1 MPKAFVRGLCHA
13 ATVMLMGCVLL
24 VLAGCGF
31 SGNRTSDDDSFG
43 GVFTPTDVGVI
54 RHHVRQYQNSLR
66 EFTSRLYAKNPKYEK
81 DPAQQRRKIDSIFAP
96 LPTVEVVY
104 AYKPSHEILAAAF
117 HPDTVEPDRVYL
129 LSLGLWKSIVEAY
142 DVREGNLFVS
152 GLQIPLERLQRL
164 HHNLSQVNWRLKTYK
179 DKNGKLFFLTNEAG
193 SDGYLNMGYEVIMTR
208 ILTRLEDDI
217 AMRGGLPGKYMFSM
231 STIFVGI
238 LL

>member
-1 MPKAFVRGLCHA
+1 MPKALVRGLCQA
-13 ATVMLMGCVLL
+13 AAVMLMGCVLL
-24 VLAGCGF
+24 ALAGCGF
-31 SGNRTSDDDSFG
+31 SENRTSDDPFG

-142 DVREGNLFVS
+142 DVREGNIFVS

>member
-1 MPKAFVRGLCHA
+1 MPRPLVHGLCE
-13 ATVMLMGCVLL
+13 TVACLLVGCVLL
-24 VLAGCGF
+24 LLPGCGI
-31 SGNRTSDDDSFG
+31 SGNGAGDDAFG
-43 GVFTPTDVGVI
+43 GFFTPTDVGVI

-81 DPAQQRRKIDSIFAP
+81 DPDQQRRKIDAIFASQ
-96 LPTVEVVY
+96 PTVEQVY
-104 AYKPSHEILAAAF
+104 ANKQSHEVLAAAF
-117 HPDTVEPDRVYL
+117 NPDTVEPDRVYL

-142 DVREGNLFVS
+142 DVREGGIFVS

-217 AMRGGLPGKYMFSM
+217 AMRGGLPERYMFSM

>member
-1 MPKAFVRGLCHA
+1 MPEAFVRGLRETA
-13 ATVMLMGCVLL
+13 AVMLMGCALL
-24 VLAGCGF
+24 MLSGCGV
-31 SGNRTSDDDSFG
+31 SGNGSSGGFG
-43 GVFTPTDVGVI
+43 DFFTTTDVGVI

-142 DVREGNLFVS
+142 DVREGSVFVS

-164 HHNLSQVNWRLKTYK
+164 HHNVSQVNWRLKTYK

-193 SDGYLNMGYEVIMTR
+193 TDGYLNMGYEVIMTQ
-208 ILTRLEDDI
+208 ILTRIEDDI
-217 AMRGGLPGKYMFSM
+217 VMRGGLPGKYMFSM